1 VSHSLSGLDAAFLYL
16 ETQDTPLH
24 VAQVCVFDPSTG
36 SEPDRPPVEQLRALI
51 LRRLSRV
58 PPLHQVPVA
67 APAGLG
73 RPVWAEDPDFDV
85 DYHLRP
91 AALPAPAG
99 LDELARFTAEF
110 LSSPL
115 DHHRPLWEMRIIE
128 GLPDGMVAGVTK
140 VHHSAIDGASGA
152 ELTSNLLDVEPR
164 PPVELF
170 TEGYDREPPPSSW
183 QFLRQGVA
191 GLARQPLTVA
201 GALAQAGAAAGRV
214 WRLNRSSPVPPP
226 PAPFSAPATPFNAP
240 VGPRRRVAFT
250 QLDLGDVTLV
260 REAFGA
266 TVNDVVLAI
275 CAGGLRAYLDGRDLR
290 PAKDLVAAVP
300 MSVRTEDTAN
310 TLGNR
315 LTAMLVTL
323 ATTIEDPAERLRAI
337 VVGTRRAKDQS
348 RAIGADTL
356 AALAELL
363 PPIVGPGLGRLIA
376 GLRLLERP
384 RPLFNVMISNFRGPS
399 FPLYCA
405 GAKLVAPYPLGP
417 LFAGAALNITLQSYL
432 DTLFVG
438 LVGDADA
445 VADLDRMPG
454 LLRESLAE
462 LVKQAGVSAEQPVR
476 HLRALP

>member
-1 VSHSLSGLDAAFLYL
+1 
-16 ETQDTPLH
+16 
-24 VAQVCVFDPSTG
+24 
-36 SEPDRPPVEQLRALI
+36 
-51 LRRLSRV
+51 
-58 PPLHQVPVA
+58 
-67 APAGLG
+67 
-73 RPVWAEDPDFDV
+73 VWAEDPDFDV

-99 LDELARFTAEF
+99 LDELAGFTAEF

-115 DHHRPLWEMRIIE
+115 DHRRPLWEMRVIE

-140 VHHSAIDGASGA
+140 VHHSAIDGVSGA
-152 ELTSNLLDVEPR
+152 ELTANLLDLEPE
-164 PPVELF
+164 PPVEPV
-170 TEGYDREPPPSSW
+170 TEEDDREPPPSSW
-183 QFLRQGVA
+183 QLLRRSAA
-191 GLARQPLTVA
+191 GLALQPVTVA
-201 GALAQAGAAAGRV
+201 TALAQAGAAAGRV

-226 PAPFSAPATPFNAP
+226 PTPFSAPATPFNAR
-240 VGPRRRVAFT
+240 VGPRRRVAFA
-250 QLDLGDVTLV
+250 QLDLGDVTFV

-266 TVNDVVLAI
+266 TINDVTLAV
-275 CAGGLRAYLDGRDLR
+275 CAGGLRAYLDGKDLR
-290 PAKDLVAAVP
+290 PTKDLVAAVP
-300 MSVRTEDTAN
+300 MSVRTEDNAN

-323 ATTIEDPAERLRAI
+323 ATTIEDPAERLQAI
-337 VVGTRRAKDQS
+337 VAGARRAKDQS

-363 PPIVGPGLGRLIA
+363 PPIVGPGIGRLIA

-384 RPLFNVMISNFRGPS
+384 RPLFNVMISNFRGPP

-405 GAKLVAPYPLGP
+405 GAKLVAAYPLGP
-417 LFAGAALNITLQSYL
+417 LIAGAALNITLQSYL

-445 VADLDRMPG
+445 VPDLDRLPG

-462 LVKQAGVSAEQPVR
+462 LVKQAGVLAERPVR
-476 HLRALP
+476 HLRTLS